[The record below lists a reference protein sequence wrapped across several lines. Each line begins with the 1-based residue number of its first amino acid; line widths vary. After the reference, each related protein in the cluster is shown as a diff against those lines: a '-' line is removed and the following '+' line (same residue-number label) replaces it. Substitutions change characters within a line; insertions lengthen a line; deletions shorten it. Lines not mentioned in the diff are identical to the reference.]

1 MRDFK
6 KCGIT
11 FPRPLIEATAEVL
24 MEKYPNS
31 RFELL
36 KAYLDPIY
44 TLEDGTPYPTK
55 RGFFLGM
62 ANALV
67 TLV

>member
-11 FPRPLIEATAEVL
+11 FPRPLIKATCEVL
-24 MEKYPNS
+24 KKKYPES

-36 KAYLDPIY
+36 EAYLDPIY
-44 TLEDGTPYPTK
+44 TLEDGTPYSTK